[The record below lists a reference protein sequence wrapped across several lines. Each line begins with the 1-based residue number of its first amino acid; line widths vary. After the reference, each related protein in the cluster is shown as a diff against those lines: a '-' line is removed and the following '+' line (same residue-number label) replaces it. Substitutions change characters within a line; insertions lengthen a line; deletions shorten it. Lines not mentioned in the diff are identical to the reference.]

1 MFGQVFSAYKLFGFL
16 GITVAFCWSL
26 YVAALVKL
34 SLFSAFAYW
43 FMGIFIFLSLASLTK
58 VIVGRE
64 YLSYYRY
71 FICFIG
77 LLVTL
82 SYVLQ
87 EPILLSLDIFIL
99 GIGLLQ
105 AFGRIGCLMVGC
117 CYGKPTFWGVSYR
130 ESHVQKGF
138 PQYLADVRL
147 IPVQAIESL
156 LGFGIFLAGN
166 IILIEASS
174 PGCAAFFYLISYSI
188 GRYFLDFL
196 RGDPGRLYLWGFSE
210 AQWTSLILTTTI
222 VCLELLGILNSGKWS
237 YITFVLL
244 LSTTILVALKRWTL
258 NDEWELLS
266 PRHIC
271 EVAKFVKLTSFLSV
285 RNLPISG
292 AQSTLTYLR
301 IKISFSAIY
310 ADSKKIDYYI
320 VSKQGDSLSYSSAQK
335 IVNLIL
341 QLKQA
346 KGSIDFFEHSNGI
359 FHLLIYEDF

>member
-1 MFGQVFSAYKLFGFL
+1 
-16 GITVAFCWSL
+16 
-26 YVAALVKL
+26 
-34 SLFSAFAYW
+34 
-43 FMGIFIFLSLASLTK
+43 MGL
-58 VIVGRE
+58 
-64 YLSYYRY
+64 
-71 FICFIG
+71 
-77 LLVTL
+77 
-82 SYVLQ
+82 
-87 EPILLSLDIFIL
+87 
-99 GIGLLQ
+99 
-105 AFGRIGCLMVGC
+105 
-117 CYGKPTFWGVSYR
+117 
-130 ESHVQKGF
+130 
-138 PQYLADVRL
+138 
-147 IPVQAIESL
+147 
-156 LGFGIFLAGN
+156 
-166 IILIEASS
+166 
-174 PGCAAFFYLISYSI
+174 
-188 GRYFLDFL
+188 
-196 RGDPGRLYLWGFSE
+196 SE

-237 YITFVLL
+237 YI
-244 LSTTILVALKRWTL
+244 ILYFSYQQNSGGIKEMDSQRRMGDV
-258 NDEWELLS
+258 S

-341 QLKQA
+341 QLKPA